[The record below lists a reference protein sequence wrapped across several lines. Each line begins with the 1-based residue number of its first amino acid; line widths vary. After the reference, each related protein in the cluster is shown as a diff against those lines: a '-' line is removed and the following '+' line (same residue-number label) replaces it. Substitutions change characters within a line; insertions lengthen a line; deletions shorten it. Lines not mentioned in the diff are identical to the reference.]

1 MKEDKTK
8 STIYTY
14 ITGFSLS
21 LMLTLLAYF
30 LVQKHIH
37 SHHLNPSDS
46 FMLVAVSVLAVTQL
60 LVQLVFF
67 LQLDREK
74 RPRWNNVALLFALM
88 VVVIIVFGSLW
99 IMQNLNYHHGP
110 VDKTHDGHQLDS
122 PGQTNQYIIHDEGIQ
137 P

>member
-1 MKEDKTK
+1 MKEIKIKYTVF
-8 STIYTY
+8 TY
-14 ITGFSLS
+14 ITGFGLS
-21 LMLTLLAYF
+21 LVLTLLAYL

-37 SHHLNPSDS
+37 SHHLNPSDT

-67 LQLDREK
+67 LHLDNEK
-74 RPRWNNVALLFALM
+74 RPWWNSIALLFAVM

-99 IMQNLNYHHGP
+99 IMQNLSYHHGP
-110 VDKTHDGHQLDS
+110 VDITHDGHHLGS
-122 PGQTNQYIIHDEGIQ
+122 PQQTNQYIIHDEGIQ